1 MVVRIASIG
10 LGGLAHVLL
19 DVLGELDDVEI
30 AAGVDVSRPAREE
43 FEAAFD
49 RPAYGDHGE
58 MLDEEADDLDAA
70 LVVTPH
76 ALHFAEASACL
87 DAGLHVL
94 VEKPMTVDVADAV
107 ELVDLA
113 GERDRVLQVG
123 YQRHFHPVFREMK
136 RVVDGGR
143 IGEPH
148 AVSCHLGQSWADI
161 QAGTWRTDPD
171 LSGGGQLYDTGSH
184 LLDAMLW
191 TAGAE
196 PRTVAAEMTFSE
208 PGVDVNSALTMTLE
222 RDGRPMTANVSISG
236 DGLAVEP
243 KEGYFVW
250 GTEGRLSYTEGT
262 LYVTEGDGVRYRTEI
277 TEGIDFRTLTRK
289 KLENFVASVRGEAE
303 PAVPGECGLR
313 VTTLTEAA
321 YRAADTGTTVNVE
334 EFVDAVLAGDL

>member
-1 MVVRIASIG
+1 MAVRIASIG
-10 LGGLAHVLL
+10 LGGLGHVLL

-43 FEAAFD
+43 FEAAFE
-49 RPAYGDHGE
+49 RPTYSGYAE

-76 ALHFAEASACL
+76 AFHFEEAAACL

-94 VEKPMTVDVADAV
+94 VEKPMTVDVADGV

-113 GERDRVLQVG
+113 DESDRVLQVG

-148 AVSCHLGQSWADI
+148 AVSCHLGQSWAEI
-161 QAGTWRTDPD
+161 QAGTWRTDPE

-191 TAGAE
+191 TTGAE
-196 PRTVAAEMTFSE
+196 PATVGAEMTFAE
-208 PGVDVNSALTMTLE
+208 PGVDVNSALAMSLE
-222 RDGRPMTANVSISG
+222 RDGVTVTASASVSG

-250 GTEGRLSYTEGT
+250 GTEGRLSFTEGT

-277 TEGIDFRTLTRK
+277 TEGVDFRTLTRK
-289 KLENFVASVRGEAE
+289 KLENFVASVRGEAA
-303 PAVPGECGLR
+303 PAVPGEYGLR

-321 YRAADTGTTVNVE
+321 YRAADAGTRVDVE
-334 EFVDAVLAGDL
+334 EFVDAVLRGDL